1 MDLVVQENKKQKN
14 ELVPIWQKLCLT
26 IEETTKYSNIGRDK
40 LLEITSDPCC
50 DFVIWKGTHRL
61 IKRKKFEEYIDK
73 ITTL

>member
-1 MDLVVQENKKQKN
+1 MVDLEAQESKSY
-14 ELVPIWQKLCLT
+14 VPIWEKLCLT
-26 IEETTKYSNIGRDK
+26 IDETTKYSNIGRDK

-61 IKRKKFEEYIDK
+61 IKRKKFEEYINR